1 MKIQELRQ
9 MNAKKLWEQLRK
21 VQRELAVARFHVK
34 TQQSADT
41 AQIGKKRRMIAQIK
55 TLLNNQAK

>member
-9 MNAKKLWEQLRK
+9 MNVKKLWEQLK
-21 VQRELAVARFHVK
+21 KAQRELAVARFHVK

-41 AQIGKKRRMIAQIK
+41 SQVGKKRRMVARIK
-55 TLLNNQAK
+55 TLLNNQAQ

>member
-9 MNAKKLWEQLRK
+9 MNVKKLYEQLRK
-21 VQRELAVARFHVK
+21 TQREMAVTRFHVK

-41 AQIGKKRRMIAQIK
+41 SQISKKRRLVAQIK
-55 TLLNNQAK
+55 TLLNNQPS

>member
-9 MNAKKLWEQLRK
+9 MTVKKLYEQLRK
-21 VQRELAVARFHVK
+21 TQREMAVVRFHVK

-41 AQIGKKRRMIAQIK
+41 SQISKKRRLVARIK
-55 TLLNNQAK
+55 TLLNNQPS

>member
-9 MNAKKLWEQLRK
+9 MNLKKLWEQLKK

-41 AQIGKKRRMIAQIK
+41 SQISKKRRMVARIK
-55 TLLNNQAK
+55 TLINNQAN

>member
-9 MNAKKLWEQLRK
+9 MTVKKLYEKLRAT
-21 VQRELAVARFHVK
+21 QREMAVTRFHVK

-41 AQIGKKRRMIAQIK
+41 SQISKNRSLVAKIK
-55 TLLNNQAK
+55 TLLNNQPS